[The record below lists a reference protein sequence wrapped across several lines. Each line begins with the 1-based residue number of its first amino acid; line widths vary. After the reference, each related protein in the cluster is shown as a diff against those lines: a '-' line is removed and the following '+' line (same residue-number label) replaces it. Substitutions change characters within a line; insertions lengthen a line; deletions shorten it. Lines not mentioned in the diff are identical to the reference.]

1 MITEADVYK
10 SLSDMIADV
19 YEWLSDEK
27 NEGKA
32 IQYIIGLNDMARNIA
47 EKIRECNRVTEE
59 LHELM
64 GEQDG

>member
-1 MITEADVYK
+1 
-10 SLSDMIADV
+10 MIADV

-32 IQYIIGLNDMARNIA
+32 IQYIMGLNDMARNIA

-64 GEQDG
+64 GEANSK